1 MWPAARPARQ
11 VAPQPAAAAAG
22 VGGDAVN
29 FAQLTPA
36 QLGLALR
43 KVKRTGRRV
52 EVLAQVKPGVATART
67 VRKVLDTDELAE
79 LRHIFDTI
87 DLDHS
92 GGISISE
99 LAECF
104 DAMQAGMSPAEA
116 AALRSELASMQAGET
131 FNFDEFAALML
142 RVEIRLS
149 QARLRSRAAAEL
161 LRRRAQR
168 SRFAPARASAERAR
182 FALWELV
189 NNPSSSR
196 AARAFSVLMMVCILG
211 ICLLMIVAS
220 VPSARVSEEQLFFLT
235 ASAEALFTAEL
246 IARLASCPSW
256 PRFAVSLLNWVDILA
271 VVPFYLGWF
280 LSPAAGLGEG
290 PRAGLNAS
298 GSALAGAGAGADR
311 VVKMLLLSQEL
322 ARVSNALGP
331 SLLVLAR
338 FFCFLKICRFLS
350 WFSIFARAMK
360 EAVFPLMV
368 VLTMICIG
376 MVLFSSLIFFVER
389 GQLGEGNMYWVER
402 DNVAG
407 KDGVPRAMLIVS
419 PFSSIPETFWFYLS
433 TIATVGY
440 GEQRRVPVS
449 ALGQLLSVC
458 CMAFGILIMA
468 IPISVI
474 STSFQ
479 AEWSIEKRRAAV
491 ETDVGAHHRELMS
504 MPLEELQRKN
514 QRLQGAISSCERF
527 AVGLAVHQDTFVQN
541 SLFAMSV
548 SRSERMGQKRA
559 FQDINVKERGN
570 RDFLLANL
578 FEISARYLDSS
589 GDE

>member
-1 MWPAARPARQ
+1 MRPAARPAQ
-11 VAPQPAAAAAG
+11 VAPQPAAAG
-22 VGGDAVN
+22 GGDSVD

-52 EVLAQVKPGVATART
+52 ELLARVKPGLATART
-67 VRKVLDTDELAE
+67 VRKVLDTDELTE

-87 DLDHS
+87 DLDRS

-116 AALRSELASMQAGET
+116 AALRSELANLQVGET

-149 QARLRSRAAAEL
+149 QARVRSRAAAEL

-182 FALWELV
+182 SAVWELV
-189 NNPSSSR
+189 NNPSSSQ
-196 AARAFSVLMMVCILG
+196 AARAFSVLMMVLILG
-211 ICLLMIVAS
+211 ICLLMIIAS
-220 VPSARVSEEQLFFLT
+220 VPSARVSEELLFFLT

-280 LSPAAGLGEG
+280 LSPAAGTGQG
-290 PRAGLNAS
+290 TGAGVNAS
-298 GSALAGAGAGADR
+298 GSALAGAGAEAGR
-311 VVKMLLLSQEL
+311 TVETLLKQEL
-322 ARVSNALGP
+322 ARVSNELGP

-350 WFSIFARAMK
+350 WFGIFARAMK
-360 EAVFPLMV
+360 EAFFPLMV

-402 DNVAG
+402 DNVAVAG

-419 PFSSIPETFWFYLS
+419 PFSSIPEIFWFYLS
-433 TIATVGY
+433 TVATVGY

-449 ALGQLLSVC
+449 AVGQLLSVC

-474 STSFQ
+474 SNSFQ
-479 AEWSIEKRRAAV
+479 AEWKIAKRRAAV
-491 ETDVGAHHRELMS
+491 EADVSAHHRELMS

-527 AVGLAVHQDTFVQN
+527 AVGLAVHQDTFVQD

-548 SRSERMGQKRA
+548 SKSERMGQKRA
-559 FQDINVKERGN
+559 FEDINVKERGN
-570 RDFLLANL
+570 RDFLLGNL
-578 FEISARYLDSS
+578 CEISARYLDSS
-589 GDE
+589 GE